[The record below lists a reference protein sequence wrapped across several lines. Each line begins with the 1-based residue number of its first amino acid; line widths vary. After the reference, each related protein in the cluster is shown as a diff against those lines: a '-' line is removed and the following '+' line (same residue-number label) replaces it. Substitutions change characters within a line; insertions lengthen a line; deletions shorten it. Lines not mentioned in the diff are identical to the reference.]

1 MRKHDDIHTVR
12 SSRSETGLAGEALDR
27 VTGGSQ
33 LIQSTSQLCM
43 AMMRDDQHSAVS
55 LAFGHQQLVVWQ
67 QQLQL

>member
-1 MRKHDDIHTVR
+1 MTTYIPYAAAAPRPAW
-12 SSRSETGLAGEALDR
+12 LAKLLTD
-27 VTGGSQ
+27 GSQ